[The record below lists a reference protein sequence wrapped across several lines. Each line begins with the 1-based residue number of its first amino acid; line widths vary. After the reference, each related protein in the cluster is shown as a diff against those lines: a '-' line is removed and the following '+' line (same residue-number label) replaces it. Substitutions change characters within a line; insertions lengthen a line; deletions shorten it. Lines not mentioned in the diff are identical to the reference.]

1 MHRFGIRLSLIG
13 AVGIALIGCREIGG
27 SQVPSLPPGTLCTI
41 TTGATTISGTCTFP
55 SPGAQVPPPGSVP
68 PPSTQQVIRVNSPA
82 VLGTV
87 ADPVFGTVGGYTQ
100 SLSSQVMAF
109 APGTQVM
116 IANVS
121 APATGKTHTLNV
133 LGTSSFPD
141 PASTTL
147 SKAASGGNTLTTGY
161 ASGDIVPGKLV
172 GPVTLLQGTYY
183 IGCAYHY
190 PDGHRDVI
198 VVQANATPGPQATP
212 PPSATPLPVAPSPL
226 VVPTP
231 QPSTSWSKS
240 NPSDP
245 IAL

>member
-1 MHRFGIRLSLIG
+1 
-13 AVGIALIGCREIGG
+13 
-27 SQVPSLPPGTLCTI
+27 
-41 TTGATTISGTCTFP
+41 
-55 SPGAQVPPPGSVP
+55 
-68 PPSTQQVIRVNSPA
+68 
-82 VLGTV
+82 VLGKI

-100 SLSSQVMAF
+100 SFSSQVMAF

-147 SKAASGGNTLTTGY
+147 SKAASGGNALTTGY
-161 ASGDIVPGKLV
+161 ASGDIVPGNLV
-172 GPVTLLQGTYY
+172 GPVTLLEGTYY

-198 VVQANATPGPQATP
+198 VVQANATPGPQGTP
-212 PPSATPLPVAPSPL
+212 PPSVTPLPVAPSPL
-226 VVPTP
+226 VP
-231 QPSTSWSKS
+231 QPSMSGSNS
-240 NPSDP
+240 NPSNP
-245 IAL
+245 NAPS